1 MELLFVTV
9 IAAGGGALMRS
20 LLPKRTTYGML
31 LLPALGASIAAI
43 VWVGLVFLG
52 WKFDGTWIWLVTL
65 GVSSIIV
72 LVVGLVLPRRRIEAD
87 ARLLDRL
94 SRA

>member
-20 LLPKRTTYGML
+20 LLPKRTTYGLL

-65 GVSSIIV
+65 GVSSIVV